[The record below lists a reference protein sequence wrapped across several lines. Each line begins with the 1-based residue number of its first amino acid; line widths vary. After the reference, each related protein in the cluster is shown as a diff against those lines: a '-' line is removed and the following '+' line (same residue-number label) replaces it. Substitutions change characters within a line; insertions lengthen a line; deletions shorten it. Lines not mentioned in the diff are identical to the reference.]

1 MQTVNDYEKDVFNGD
16 IGRVKKIDPVD
27 QELTV
32 QFEDRDVKYDFNELD
47 ELMLSY
53 AATVHKSQGSEYPA
67 VVMPIH
73 TQHYALLQKN
83 LLYTGITRAR
93 KLVVLVGTMKAVAI
107 ATKRMESKHRIT
119 LLKERLGDIL
129 PADLAT
135 L

>member
-1 MQTVNDYEKDVFNGD
+1 MNIQRLNIMKPTQKD
-16 IGRVKKIDPVD
+16 KQYKILITG
-27 QELTV
+27 Q
-32 QFEDRDVKYDFNELD
+32 ELD

-93 KLVVLVGTMKAVAI
+93 KLVVLVGTLKAVAI

-119 LLKERLGDIL
+119 LLKERLGKMISTHL
-129 PADLAT
+129 GE
-135 L
+135 